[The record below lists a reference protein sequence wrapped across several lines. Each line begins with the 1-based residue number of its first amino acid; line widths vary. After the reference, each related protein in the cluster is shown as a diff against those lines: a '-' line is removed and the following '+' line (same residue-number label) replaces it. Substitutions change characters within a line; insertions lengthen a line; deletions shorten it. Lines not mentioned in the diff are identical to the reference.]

1 MKEIKGWHFKPN
13 WDDEKSTN
21 DEIFW
26 KIFKTS
32 NNRASIIYGK
42 NGSGKTTFAQAVSFY
57 KKPSDGNF
65 LFSYPIDENG
75 TPLSNIDK
83 ERIFVFDEKF
93 IQEKIGFKTESD
105 SLNAI
110 VMFGD
115 NKNLDEEINELVAKK
130 KKDAEEVISLD
141 IQKYERDDGDFSLL
155 RLRDDIKNV
164 LKKNWAIRDR
174 DIKGNQKATSL
185 PGTIFEKI
193 ESIKKPQ
200 GAYNKLLSDYNE
212 LLTKYNLV
220 KSFDGNLSPIPVTEI
235 KELPNQL
242 LKINELLSL
251 EVQKPITSE
260 LANKIILEI
269 KKDSS
274 ETLLNKTK
282 EIIESDADYCPC
294 CFQELTSPYK
304 LNLKKAFNSVIDK
317 EIQELRRKLIETK
330 IQETSFDFNAYLNKI
345 NDVEAIKECVDS
357 QNLFNLTISE
367 INKLI
372 SSKYNNPYAL
382 CEIYNIDGALQIIKA
397 FEKSIEGINR
407 LIQEFND
414 AVKNTKTIKNSLDA
428 KNLELSFLETNKLFE
443 RYHKL
448 EEQKRSED
456 QIVAEKNQ
464 EIKIIEGKIDLL
476 KSKLKN
482 TNVALESINADL
494 KIIFGSDK
502 VIQLYPD
509 SNGNYRITSHNR
521 KVKLSNVSV
530 GERNAIS
537 ICYFFSLLKQNEME
551 GKEFT
556 HPLFLVIDDPIS
568 SFDRDNKFGVLTI
581 LKYNIKKIIQNND
594 ESKVT
599 ILTHDLMTV
608 EYLSKL
614 LGCIKYD
621 THDNASQKL
630 KLSCYVINS
639 KKELEANDKPVS
651 QYKSWLQDVFDYA
664 KGINDASNGLSRQ
677 NEMRRILETYFTF
690 NYGKDFD
697 SLQNEGKLLNKIKD
711 INIRKYFEISI
722 LKLGLN
728 CGSHS
733 EKAINFD
740 DDGPYGYNLDCCT
753 QEEKHQLAR
762 DLLCLLYSLDDL
774 HVISLLSKSNSESE
788 YNSIVSAFDEWLEQ
802 IKEQV
807 K

>member
-1 MKEIKGWHFKPN
+1 MEKIKGWNFKPN
-13 WDDEKSTN
+13 WDDDKSTN
-21 DEIFW
+21 DVIFW
-26 KIFKTS
+26 KIFKAP
-32 NNRASIIYGK
+32 NNRTSIIYGK

-57 KKPSDGNF
+57 KQPSEENF

-75 TPLSNIDK
+75 SPLNIDK
-83 ERIFVFDEKF
+83 DRIFVFDEKF
-93 IQEKIGFKTESD
+93 TQEKIGFKTEAD

-115 NKNLDEEINELVAKK
+115 NKNLDKEINELVEKK
-130 KKDAEEVISLD
+130 KKDAEEIMALD
-141 IQKYERDDGDFSLL
+141 IQKYERDNSNFCLSK
-155 RLRDDIKNV
+155 LRDDIKNV
-164 LKKNWAIRDR
+164 LKKHWAIRDR
-174 DIKGNQKATSL
+174 DIKGNQKATTL

-193 ESIKKPQ
+193 EHVKKPQ
-200 GAYNKLLSDYNE
+200 GAYNKQLSDYNE
-212 LLTKYNLV
+212 LLERYKSV
-220 KSFDGNLSPIPVTEI
+220 KAFNENLSLIPFAGIRDMPT
-235 KELPNQL
+235 QL
-242 LKINELLSL
+242 YKINELLNL

-260 LANKIILEI
+260 LANKILLEI
-269 KKDSS
+269 KKENSG
-274 ETLLNKTK
+274 TLFSKTQ
-282 EIIESDADYCPC
+282 EIIESDAKYCPC
-294 CFQELTSPYK
+294 CFQELTSQYK
-304 LNLKKAFNSVIDK
+304 LDLKKAFNSVIDK
-317 EIQELRRKLIETK
+317 EVQELRRKLIESK
-330 IQETSFDFNAYLNKI
+330 IQEASFDFNTYLNKI
-345 NDVEAIKECVDS
+345 NDVEVIKECVNS
-357 QNLFNLTISE
+357 QNLFNSKVLE

-372 SSKYNNPYAL
+372 DAKYNNPYA
-382 CEIYNIDGALQIIKA
+382 ISKIHNIDDTLQIIKA
-397 FEKSIEGINR
+397 FEKSIEGINH

-414 AVKNTKTIKNSLDA
+414 AVKNTKAIKNSLDT
-428 KNLELSFLETNKLFE
+428 KNLELSFLETNKFLE

-448 EEQKRSED
+448 EEKKRSDD

-464 EIKIIEGKIDLL
+464 EINDIETKINLL

-482 TNVALESINADL
+482 TDVALKSINADL

-502 VIQLYPD
+502 AIQLYPD

-521 KVKLSNVSV
+521 KVKLINVSV

-537 ICYFFSLLKQNEME
+537 ICYFFSLLKQNEKE

-594 ESKVT
+594 ESKVI
-599 ILTHDLMTV
+599 ILTHDLMTA

-614 LGCIKYD
+614 LSCIKYGK
-621 THDNASQKL
+621 HDNASQKL

-639 KKELEANDKPVS
+639 KKELEPNDKPVS
-651 QYKSWLQDVFDYA
+651 QYKSWLQDVFEYA
-664 KGINDASNGLSRQ
+664 KETNGQSNGFSRQ

-690 NYGKDFD
+690 NYGKDYE

-733 EKAINFD
+733 DMAIKYD

-788 YNSIVSAFDEWLEQ
+788 YDSIVSAFDKWLQQ